1 MQENKKILILLL
13 RTWTNDIGGIYDY
26 STKAVKVIT
35 DNIVQSTYVVRDKN
49 NFFDNVGQHSEI
61 PNSSELL
68 FHVLNNN
75 KDNYLLINPIPKN
88 LKLSNDNCIYLNN
101 KIWYVIKSEVNLENE
116 NNNEEYFLLENDII
130 KLGKIKFA
138 VQKIH
143 IENANNSEEP
153 PMPQNG
159 SEKYDISKLNQ
170 NSDPVFD
177 FIFKVKYS
185 KNAEKNNNNS
195 ETPSDD
201 DKKKVQ
207 NNDKEVTCFICKQEK
222 RKQNESETDDGES
235 DILISLCNCKEKGLA
250 HRECF
255 RKNFNVKIENKPK
268 DKSITIENFECPNCK
283 EQYPLKYRF
292 ENENEIKFLIDEYKE
307 EEKGDYIILES
318 LDYYKDEKYC
328 KSIHIINLKYD
339 HITIGREAE
348 NDVVEKD
355 ISISRSHAVLNYN
368 RVNYKIC
375 LQNRSK
381 KFGTLVLIKKP
392 IKILDGKIH
401 LQIGRTYIE
410 AHLEVKN

>member
-235 DILISLCNCKEKGLA
+235 DIYFNFIMQLQ
-250 HRECF
+250 
-255 RKNFNVKIENKPK
+255 RK
-268 DKSITIENFECPNCK
+268 
-283 EQYPLKYRF
+283 RF
-292 ENENEIKFLIDEYKE
+292 
-307 EEKGDYIILES
+307 GS
-318 LDYYKDEKYC
+318 
-328 KSIHIINLKYD
+328 
-339 HITIGREAE
+339 
-348 NDVVEKD
+348 
-355 ISISRSHAVLNYN
+355 
-368 RVNYKIC
+368 
-375 LQNRSK
+375 
-381 KFGTLVLIKKP
+381 
-392 IKILDGKIH
+392 
-401 LQIGRTYIE
+401 
-410 AHLEVKN
+410 